1 MLWAIYFLIE
11 FFLGISSPMVLDIL
25 LCFFLFVFVL
35 VVYMRNFAD
44 LRFAFDIFGR
54 FVLIVLL
61 FGVFFYFRF
70 FMLPSICLFLSPIN
84 ILSRDFNIFIIIVA
98 GLFNNLMFLV
108 YIYYNFYLI
117 SAIFWIYL
125 IWFGLTFICWALS
138 FLLF

>member
-11 FFLGISSPMVLDIL
+11 FFLGISSPMILGIL

-35 VVYMRNFAD
+35 IVYMRNFAD

-54 FVLIVLL
+54 FILVA
-61 FGVFFYFRF
+61 FFFRIFLYFRF
-70 FMLPSICLFLSPIN
+70 FVLPSICLFLSPIN
-84 ILSRDFNIFIIIVA
+84 ILSWDFNIFIIIVA
-98 GLFNNLMFLV
+98 GLFNNLMFLIH
-108 YIYYNFYLI
+108 IYYNFYLI

-125 IWFGLTFICWALS
+125 IWFGLTFICRALS